1 MNGLGSVAVYTIRP
15 NAKVPVRASDGA
27 IGYDVF
33 ASVVLNRKTR
43 EVIGELPV
51 TIPPGEAVLIGIG
64 VIFALPMGYEIQV
77 RPRSGLASKHNIE
90 LSNSPGT
97 IDPDFRGEAGV
108 LLRNRGTEPFA
119 ISLGDRIA
127 QLIFSAVE
135 VPDFRVVAH
144 ENDLPPTR
152 RGTGGFGSTGLS
164 GSGLGTLDY
173 DREIARNDRYFMRI
187 AVSTAALSNCVRG
200 CKRGED
206 GQFPRDEDGYLV
218 GQTRRYGC
226 LITKGLR
233 VIATGFN
240 AQYPGSKLC
249 SETGCLRDELG
260 IPSGTQ
266 LETCRAIHAE
276 EMAILTAANQGI
288 AVAGATVYVNSVPC
302 KNCAK
307 LIAGSGIETL
317 VVLKHGYGEVHGLEI
332 VKEAGIRV
340 REITLE

>member
-1 MNGLGSVAVYTIRP
+1 MSGLGSVAVYPIRP
-15 NAKVPVRASDGA
+15 DSTIPRRATPKA
-27 IGYDVF
+27 IGFDVF
-33 ASVVLNRKTR
+33 ASRVLDRNTK
-43 EVIGELPV
+43 EVLGELPV
-51 TIPPGEAVLIGIG
+51 TIAPGEAVLIGIG
-64 VIFALPMGYEIQV
+64 VIIAIPMMHEIQV
-77 RPRSGLASKHNIE
+77 RPRSGLASKYDVE

-97 IDPDFRGEAGV
+97 VDPDFRGEVGV
-108 LLRNRGTEPFA
+108 LLRNRGKKPFTVH
-119 ISLGDRIA
+119 LNDRIA
-127 QLIFSAVE
+127 QLIFSSVE
-135 VPDFRVVAH
+135 IPDFRVVANK
-144 ENDLPPTR
+144 EDLSPTLR
-152 RGTGGFGSTGLS
+152 NTGGFGSTGLT
-164 GSGLGTLDY
+164 GFGMGTLEY
-173 DREIARNDRYFMRI
+173 DLEIARNDRYFMRI
-187 AVSTAALSNCVRG
+187 AISTAAMSNCVRG

-206 GQFPRDEDGYLV
+206 GQFPRDEEGYLI

-266 LETCRAIHAE
+266 FETCRAIHAE

-288 AVAGATVYVNSVPC
+288 AVAEATAYVNSVPC

-317 VVLKHGYGEVHGLEI
+317 VVLKGAYGEIHGLEI

-340 REITLE
+340 REISM